1 MKIKEL
7 REKRGITLSGLAR
20 EMGVKPSSVAQW
32 ETGEAMPAAAKLP
45 LLASILSC
53 TIDALFGREADA
65 SA

>member
-45 LLASILSC
+45 TLASILNC
-53 TIDALFGREADA
+53 TIDALFGREADV